1 VSKDEGRSWKNI
13 NLSGAANQLSPSEM
27 KMDVVKVITEI
38 HNGRF
43 FGSYFILLVDIATL
57 GLIFL
62 TLSGVLIAYYQSRV
76 KKRKTKDPDEVLQ
89 RQETADELAVKS
101 EEIHD
106 MIEHITE
113 HIKKCRLIYIN
124 QGKKE
129 ISEVS
134 RHLTTLDKKMY
145 SMMERL
151 KKLEH
156 TN

>member
-1 VSKDEGRSWKNI
+1 
-13 NLSGAANQLSPSEM
+13 
-27 KMDVVKVITEI
+27 MDVVKVITEI

-76 KKRKTKDPDEVLQ
+76 KKRKKKDPDEVLQ

-113 HIKKCRLIYIN
+113 HI
-124 QGKKE
+124 
-129 ISEVS
+129 
-134 RHLTTLDKKMY
+134 
-145 SMMERL
+145 
-151 KKLEH
+151 
-156 TN
+156 

>member
-1 VSKDEGRSWKNI
+1 
-13 NLSGAANQLSPSEM
+13 
-27 KMDVVKVITEI
+27 MDVVKVITEI

-62 TLSGVLIAYYQSRV
+62 TFSGVVIAYFQSRAKSRRV
-76 KKRKTKDPDEVLQ
+76 LQSEPDVVLQ
-89 RQETADELAVKS
+89 RQETADELAVES
-101 EEIHD
+101 EDIHN

-113 HIKKCRLIYIN
+113 HIEKCRLVYMD
-124 QGKKE
+124 QEKKE
-129 ISEVS
+129 ITEVS
-134 RHLTTLDKKMY
+134 RHLTTLDKKMH

-151 KKLEH
+151 KELEN